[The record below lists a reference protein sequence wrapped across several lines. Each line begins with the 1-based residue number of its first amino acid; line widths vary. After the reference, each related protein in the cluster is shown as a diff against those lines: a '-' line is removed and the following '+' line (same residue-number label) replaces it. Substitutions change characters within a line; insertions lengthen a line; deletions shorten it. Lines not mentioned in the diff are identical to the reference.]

1 MGGVS
6 MSFSSTSKKRIS
18 LAVLISGTGR
28 TLQNLLER
36 IEAGTLGADV
46 RLVIASTPQAKGLQ
60 YAEQAGVPI
69 HIVERKD
76 HDSRET
82 FSNTVFRLCDEAD
95 VDYVILAGYIKLL
108 SIPQEY
114 KNRVLNIHPSLVP
127 AFSGKGYFGD
137 YVHQAVLQY
146 GAKVTGC
153 TVHFVDDEY
162 DHGPVILQKTTEV
175 FEMDTVSSLNDRVF
189 EIERAAYPEAIQL
202 LAEGK
207 IRVEGRIVRVDR

>member
-1 MGGVS
+1 
-6 MSFSSTSKKRIS
+6 MSFSSTKKRIS

-28 TLQNLLER
+28 TLKNLLER
-36 IEAGTLGADV
+36 IEAGTLGADI

-60 YAEQAGVPI
+60 YAEQAGIPI
-69 HIVERKD
+69 QIIERKD
-76 HDSRET
+76 HESREA
-82 FSNTVFRLCDEAD
+82 FSQAIFRHCDEAD
-95 VDYVILAGYIKLL
+95 VDYVVLAGYIKLL
-108 SIPQEY
+108 AIPETY

-153 TVHFVDDEY
+153 TVHFVDNEY
-162 DHGPVILQKTTEV
+162 DHGPVVLQKTIDVLET
-175 FEMDTVSSLNDRVF
+175 DTVSTLNDRVF
-189 EIERAAYPEAIQL
+189 EVERVAYPEAIQL

-207 IRVEGRIVRVDR
+207 IRIEGRIVHVDR

>member
-1 MGGVS
+1 
-6 MSFSSTSKKRIS
+6 MSLSSKPKKRIS

-28 TLQNLLER
+28 TLNNLLER
-36 IEAGTLGADV
+36 IEAGTLGADI

-60 YAEQAGVPI
+60 FAEQANIPI
-69 HIVERKD
+69 QIVERKD

-82 FSNTVFRLCDEAD
+82 FSQAIFHHCDVAD

-108 SIPQEY
+108 AIPQAY
-114 KNRVLNIHPSLVP
+114 KNRVLNIHPSLIP

-153 TVHFVDDEY
+153 TVHFVDNEY
-162 DHGPVILQKTTEV
+162 DHGPVILQKVIEV
-175 FEMDTVSSLNDRVF
+175 HETDTVSSLNDRVF
-189 EIERAAYPEAIQL
+189 EIERVAYPEAIQL

-207 IRVEGRIVRVDR
+207 IRVEGRIVHVDK

>member
-1 MGGVS
+1 M
-6 MSFSSTSKKRIS
+6 
-18 LAVLISGTGR
+18 AVLISGTGR
-28 TLQNLLER
+28 TLKNLLER
-36 IEAGTLGADV
+36 IEAGTLAADV

-60 YAEQAGVPI
+60 YAEQAGIPI

-76 HDSRET
+76 HDSRDS
-82 FSNTVFRLCDEAD
+82 FSQAIFRHCDEAD
-95 VDYVILAGYIKLL
+95 VDYVVLAGYIKML
-108 SIPQEY
+108 SIPLSY
-114 KNRVLNIHPSLVP
+114 KNRVLNIHPSLIP
-127 AFSGKGYFGD
+127 AFAGRGYFGD

-175 FEMDTVSSLNDRVF
+175 LENDTVSTLNDRVF
-189 EIERAAYPEAIQL
+189 EIERVAYPEAIQL

-207 IRVEGRIVRVDR
+207 IHIEGRIVHVER

>member
-1 MGGVS
+1 
-6 MSFSSTSKKRIS
+6 MSFSSKPKKRIS

-28 TLQNLLER
+28 TLKNLLER
-36 IEAGTLGADV
+36 IEAGTLGADI

-60 YAEQAGVPI
+60 FAEQAGIPI

-76 HDSRET
+76 HDSTET
-82 FSNTVFRLCDEAD
+82 FSQAIFNFCDEAD
-95 VDYVILAGYIKLL
+95 VDYVVLAGYIKLL
-108 SIPQEY
+108 AIPQAY

-153 TVHFVDDEY
+153 TVHFVDNEY
-162 DHGPVILQKTTEV
+162 DRGPVILQKTTDVYEN
-175 FEMDTVSSLNDRVF
+175 DTVSSLNDRVF
-189 EIERAAYPEAIQL
+189 EIERTAYPEAIQL

-207 IRVEGRIVRVDR
+207 IRIEGRIVHLDR

>member
-1 MGGVS
+1 MA
-6 MSFSSTSKKRIS
+6 FTSKSNIRIS

-28 TLQNLLER
+28 TLKNLLER
-36 IEAGTLGADV
+36 IEAGTLAADV

-60 YAEQAGVPI
+60 FAEQAGIPI
-69 HIVERKD
+69 QIVERKN
-76 HDSRET
+76 HDSRDT
-82 FSNTVFRLCDEAD
+82 FSQAIFNHCDEAD
-95 VDYVILAGYIKLL
+95 IDYVVLAGYIKLL
-108 SIPQEY
+108 AIPETY

-153 TVHFVDDEY
+153 TVHFVDNEY
-162 DHGPVILQKTTEV
+162 DHGPVVLQKVIEV
-175 FEMDTVSSLNDRVF
+175 LDTDTVTSLNDRVF
-189 EIERAAYPEAIQL
+189 EIERVAYPEAIQL

-207 IRVEGRIVRVDR
+207 IRVEGRIVHVDR